1 MGQISVERFRDVVD
15 QIEGHVEFVT
25 LASRGEPLLTKG
37 IEEMLSYASGKFLG
51 LKLNTNASFLD
62 ERRTHAILQAEPNT
76 LVFSADAADAET
88 YGQLRVNGDFDKV
101 MGNIRQFKEIKER
114 DYPNSRTIT
123 RVSGVAF
130 DQSRQDHDAIES
142 FWRDHVDQVAFVEY
156 NPWENAY
163 DNGANGISDP
173 CSDLWRRTFVWWDGR
188 VNPCDVDY
196 RSFLSPG
203 NVEDQPL
210 AEIWLG
216 KGYTKLRE
224 LHLQRQR
231 QSLNPCRGCVTV

>member
-62 ERRTHAILQAEPNT
+62 ERRAHAILQAEPNT

-101 MGNIRQFKEIKER
+101 MGTLEYLGHIRVRYVAQGHICLVIIANRAIQAHAEFKA
-114 DYPNSRTIT
+114 T
-123 RVSGVAF
+123 
-130 DQSRQDHDAIES
+130 
-142 FWRDHVDQVAFVEY
+142 
-156 NPWENAY
+156 NAQE
-163 DNGANGISDP
+163 
-173 CSDLWRRTFVWWDGR
+173 LT
-188 VNPCDVDY
+188 
-196 RSFLSPG
+196 PG
-203 NVEDQPL
+203 NMIAQHSSPHTRRF
-210 AEIWLG
+210 
-216 KGYTKLRE
+216 K
-224 LHLQRQR
+224 
-231 QSLNPCRGCVTV
+231 RGCTREC